1 MQISKLRLSGFK
13 SFVQPTELF
22 IEAGLTGIVGPNGC
36 GKSNLVD
43 ALRWVMGESSARGLR
58 GGEMDDVIFAGT
70 GARAAFDLAEVA
82 LHLKAGDGPIPGF
95 EDQDEL
101 ELTRRIGRGM
111 GSVYRVNGA
120 EVRAKDVQLLFADA
134 ASGARSASI
143 VSQGRI
149 GALVEAKPLERRK
162 LLEEAAG
169 IGGLQARRHE
179 AELKLQAAEAN
190 LVRVEDLLVTLAE
203 QFAALQKQ
211 ARQAERYRKLQQ
223 QHRETEAALLL
234 GRWQRARAER
244 QAAEEAL
251 RSGRSHVQVHA
262 EKLAEAREKRDGAR
276 TELTE
281 QRRYEAEIDTDVAR
295 LSERV
300 SAVDAEAARI
310 DANQTRLQDQE
321 YQTVQDLEHAKAA
334 LGDAETMV
342 ERLTGERRAVEALIR
357 DGDEERS
364 RAVQAEAEARH
375 TLEAAETAF
384 RERLAAKADIEA
396 RCRQIDAGSAAL
408 AQQQQALIATG
419 RELDGRLQGLAEA
432 PQAPFVG
439 VADGGDL
446 TEGAEATT
454 GESAGAM
461 EEALADA
468 MAAGEAADRRLQLA
482 DDARATSEAQLATAR
497 DELRKAEDALRA
509 RESELR
515 EADHAR
521 RALIERA
528 GDLDER
534 IKRLEQRRAELV
546 MKTESRAGERDGIRL
561 DDAENRLSELAGTIE
576 GIGDKLAAAIEA
588 RDAAKLEAET
598 AESGLQAADT
608 HLGKLDA
615 EALALSELEE
625 RVTSAPPLLDRVEV
639 EDGYADALGAA
650 LGEDL
655 LGSEDKNA
663 PTFWVTALGSLLLQG
678 PKLPDG
684 VSALADKVGGT
695 TALARR
701 LAQVGL
707 VEDDKGDDLQ
717 ATLQPGQR
725 LVSKNGALWR
735 WDGLVRKP
743 DGAKAAAARLKQ
755 QARRRELE
763 GELETARADRDRA
776 KTKAETAKRSL
787 AAANEAIETL
797 ETERETTRLTADGAR
812 HALAELRSQ
821 RAAIEAELGP
831 LGEETARLDA
841 EISELKNEAATLHE
855 QQGSMSGEEGG
866 DEALGALRAA
876 VETAVLTQQQAEQ
889 ADKDAAAE
897 QSLARVETA
906 DRRKRVLDGQERLER
921 CRAEERRQATLA
933 QERAVERAQIEAQ
946 LARLETDRAE
956 LDRRLDEEAG
966 LRDEA
971 RAALDIS
978 AAELENAESQLE
990 RARLRHGE
998 AKAEDTALRDRH
1010 ASASRQADT
1019 LAADLAGWSERI
1031 AVATTREQ
1039 ELLARRKQL
1048 IADLAD
1054 LEALPADLVRQRSE
1068 LGEKLQVAKTR
1079 RQELSEAVART
1090 EQALQAAEQSLQQ
1103 IENEQVEAR
1112 ESGAK
1117 LEAHLERAEA
1127 EAETAETAVR
1137 ARLGEEIETGV
1148 GEAPSRDALAELE
1161 TRLARIEASRERLGA
1176 VNLRAIDEA
1185 AELDLRIQTLTEEK
1199 DELIQAIER
1208 LRRAIS
1214 TLNREGRERLRA
1226 AFGEV
1231 EKHFEALFVRLF
1243 GGGRAKIE
1251 LTDMEDPLNAG
1262 LELSASPP
1270 GKKLQALSLLSG
1282 GEKALTAIALIF
1294 AIFLTRPSP
1303 LCLLDEVDAPLDDAN
1318 VNRLGV
1324 MLEELAQSTQT
1335 RFVVVTHHP
1344 MTMARMDRLFGVTMM
1359 ERGVSQLVG
1368 VDLRRAEELRA
1379 TA

>member
-1 MQISKLRLSGFK
+1 
-13 SFVQPTELF
+13 
-22 IEAGLTGIVGPNGC
+22 
-36 GKSNLVD
+36 
-43 ALRWVMGESSARGLR
+43 
-58 GGEMDDVIFAGT
+58 
-70 GARAAFDLAEVA
+70 
-82 LHLKAGDGPIPGF
+82 
-95 EDQDEL
+95 
-101 ELTRRIGRGM
+101 
-111 GSVYRVNGA
+111 
-120 EVRAKDVQLLFADA
+120 
-134 ASGARSASI
+134 
-143 VSQGRI
+143 
-149 GALVEAKPLERRK
+149 
-162 LLEEAAG
+162 
-169 IGGLQARRHE
+169 
-179 AELKLQAAEAN
+179 
-190 LVRVEDLLVTLAE
+190 
-203 QFAALQKQ
+203 
-211 ARQAERYRKLQQ
+211 
-223 QHRETEAALLL
+223 
-234 GRWQRARAER
+234 
-244 QAAEEAL
+244 
-251 RSGRSHVQVHA
+251 
-262 EKLAEAREKRDGAR
+262 
-276 TELTE
+276 
-281 QRRYEAEIDTDVAR
+281 
-295 LSERV
+295 
-300 SAVDAEAARI
+300 
-310 DANQTRLQDQE
+310 DQE
-321 YQTVQDLEHAKAA
+321 RQTVQDLEHAKAA

-342 ERLTGERRAVEALIR
+342 ERLSGERRAVEALIQ
-357 DGDEERS
+357 DGDEDRR
-364 RAVQAEAEARH
+364 RAAEAETDARSA
-375 TLEAAETAF
+375 LEAAETIF

-408 AQQQQALIATG
+408 AQQQQALVTAG

-439 VADGGDL
+439 AA
-446 TEGAEATT
+446 EGAEAL
-454 GESAGAM
+454 ADDANADVM
-461 EEALADA
+461 EQALAAA
-468 MAAGEAADRRLQLA
+468 MTASETADRRLQLA
-482 DDARATSEAQLATAR
+482 DEARASSETLLAAAR
-497 DELRKAEDALRA
+497 QKLRTAEDTLRA

-515 EADHAR
+515 DADHAR
-521 RALIERA
+521 RSLVERA
-528 GDLDER
+528 GDLDDR
-534 IKRLEQRRAELV
+534 IERLEQRRAELAL
-546 MKTESRAGERDGIRL
+546 KAETRAGERDGLSL
-561 DDAENRLSELAGTIE
+561 DDAENRLSELAGITE
-576 GIGDKLAAAIEA
+576 GIGGKLAAAIET
-588 RDAAKLEAET
+588 RDVAKLEAET
-598 AESGLQAADT
+598 AESGLLAADT

-625 RVTSAPPLLDRVEV
+625 RATSAPPLLDQVEV
-639 EDGYADALGAA
+639 EDGYTDALGAA

-655 LGSEDKNA
+655 LGSEDKSA

-707 VEDDKGDDLQ
+707 VEDDEGDNLQ

-763 GELETARADRDRA
+763 SELEAARAEQNRA
-776 KTKAETAKRSL
+776 KSNAETMKQAL
-787 AAANEAIETL
+787 ATANEAIEMH
-797 ETERETTRLTADGAR
+797 ETERETTRLTAEAAR
-812 HALAELRSQ
+812 HALAELRAKK
-821 RAAIEAELGP
+821 AAIEAELGP
-831 LGEETARLDA
+831 LGEEAARLDA
-841 EISELKNEAATLHE
+841 EISELKSEATSLHE
-855 QQGSMSGEEGG
+855 QQTSMSDEKGG
-866 DEALGALRAA
+866 DEALGTLRAA
-876 VETAVLTQQQAEQ
+876 VEAAASAQQQAEQ
-889 ADKDAAAE
+889 ADKDAALE
-897 QSLARVETA
+897 QTTARAETA
-906 DRRKRVLDGQERLER
+906 DCRKRVLDGQERLER
-921 CRAEERRQATLA
+921 CRAEERRQAALV

-956 LDRRLDEEAG
+956 LDRRLDEETG
-966 LRDEA
+966 LRDET
-971 RAALDIS
+971 RAALDV
-978 AAELENAESQLE
+978 ATAELEEAENLLE

-1010 ASASRQADT
+1010 ASASRQAET
-1019 LAADLAGWSERI
+1019 LAADLTGWSERI
-1031 AVATTREQ
+1031 EVATTREQ

-1068 LGEKLQVAKTR
+1068 LGEKLQAATMK
-1079 RQELSEAVART
+1079 RQELADAVART
-1090 EQALQAAEQSLQQ
+1090 EQALQAAEQSLQRV
-1103 IENEQVEAR
+1103 ENEQVEAR

-1127 EAETAETAVR
+1127 EAEAAETAVH

-1185 AELDLRIQTLTEEK
+1185 AELEMRIQTLTEEK
-1199 DELIQAIER
+1199 DELEQAIER

-1214 TLNREGRERLRA
+1214 TLNREGRERLRQ

-1270 GKKLQALSLLSG
+1270 GKKLQSLSLLSG
-1282 GEKALTAIALIF
+1282 GEKALTAIALLF

-1324 MLEELAQSTQT
+1324 LLEELTQATQT

-1344 MTMARMDRLFGVTMM
+1344 MTMARMDRL
-1359 ERGVSQLVG
+1359 
-1368 VDLRRAEELRA
+1368 
-1379 TA
+1379 